1 MKKYIILLLSIYSFS
16 VNAQETFSGTIF
28 SKESN
33 KNIPLE
39 GANVFWL
46 GTQIGAITDQNGN
59 FSLPFTTETKQLVI
73 SYLGFKTDTL
83 TIEKN
88 DALFEHILYED
99 ASENLDEVTL
109 TQRRKA
115 IQKSYLAAQ
124 NIINVNSAELLKAAC
139 CNLSESFETNPS
151 IDVSFSDA
159 LTGTKQI
166 KMLGLTSPYL
176 LITEEN
182 IPMVR
187 GASQAY
193 GLTFTPG
200 TWIESIQITKGM
212 GTVVNGYESIAG
224 QINTEIKK
232 PFSDVPLFF
241 NFFTSANGR
250 QEMNAHGNFKVNNKW
265 SSGLFLHANQRTQ
278 EKDRNGDSFLDVPLA
293 KQVNILNRWQYTDAE
308 KGWVSFASVRW
319 MEDNKQIGAV
329 GFNPELD
336 RDNNSL
342 WGSEIQTNRFDSSLK
357 VGYVFP
363 EIPFQS
369 FGFQSAYSNHK
380 QKAYYGYRRY
390 EIDQE
395 SFYANLLFNSIIGN
409 TKNKFKAG
417 LNFSFDQYLEKVDTF
432 FFDRNDQS
440 LGGFF
445 EYSYDNLE
453 NFSLVGGIRLDTHN
467 RLGTFITPRFHLRY
481 LPQEKIIIRASVGS
495 GRKAAN
501 IFAENQTLFGTNR
514 LISIQQN
521 GGLIYGLN
529 PEIAWNYGVSV
540 RKIFSLWGGEGDIT
554 ADYYITDF
562 TDQVVVDWE
571 EQGKI
576 SFYNLEGSSRA
587 NSFQLAVDYSP
598 VKALSF
604 RFAYKNYDVKTA
616 YKSGFLQRPLQ
627 AQNRFFG
634 NMGWETERKSNGA
647 QWRWDLT
654 YHALGK
660 QRLVSNI
667 RDGNGSYASAY
678 GLWNSQLTRAFNTKL
693 EVYAGV
699 ENLGDYTQKNPII
712 AADDPFGINFDSAQV
727 YAPVFGRMLY
737 AGLRWN
743 L

>member
-1 MKKYIILLLSIYSFS
+1 MKKYIILLLSIYNFS

-33 KNIPLE
+33 KKTPLE

-46 GTQIGAITDQNGN
+46 GTQIGAVTDQNGN

-73 SYLGFKTDTL
+73 SYLAFKTDTL

-88 DALFEHILYED
+88 DALLEHILYED

-329 GFNPELD
+329 GFNPEFD

-369 FGFQSAYSNHK
+369 FGFQAAYSNHK

-417 LNFSFDQYLEKVDTF
+417 LNFSFDQYLEKVDAF

-453 NFSLVGGIRLDTHN
+453 NFSLVGGIRVDTHN

-514 LISIQQN
+514 LISN
-521 GGLIYGLN
+521 K
-529 PEIAWNYGVSV
+529 V
-540 RKIFSLWGGEGDIT
+540 
-554 ADYYITDF
+554 
-562 TDQVVVDWE
+562 
-571 EQGKI
+571 
-576 SFYNLEGSSRA
+576 
-587 NSFQLAVDYSP
+587 
-598 VKALSF
+598 
-604 RFAYKNYDVKTA
+604 
-616 YKSGFLQRPLQ
+616 
-627 AQNRFFG
+627 
-634 NMGWETERKSNGA
+634 
-647 QWRWDLT
+647 
-654 YHALGK
+654 
-660 QRLVSNI
+660 
-667 RDGNGSYASAY
+667 
-678 GLWNSQLTRAFNTKL
+678 
-693 EVYAGV
+693 
-699 ENLGDYTQKNPII
+699 
-712 AADDPFGINFDSAQV
+712 
-727 YAPVFGRMLY
+727 
-737 AGLRWN
+737 
-743 L
+743 

>member
-46 GTQIGAITDQNGN
+46 GTQIGAVTDQNGN

-83 TIEKN
+83 TIEMN
-88 DALFEHILYED
+88 DALLEHILYED

-250 QEMNAHGNFKVNNKW
+250 QEVNAHGNFKVNNKW

-342 WGSEIQTNRFDSSLK
+342 WGSEIQTNRIDSSLK

-417 LNFSFDQYLEKVDTF
+417 LNFSFDQYLEKVDAF

-514 LISIQQN
+514 LISIHQN

-529 PEIAWNYGVSV
+529 PEIAWNYGVGV

-576 SFYNLEGSSRA
+576 SFYNLEGRSRA
-587 NSFQLAVDYSP
+587 NSFQLALDYSP

-660 QRLVSNI
+660 QRLVSSI
-667 RDGNGSYASAY
+667 RDGNGSYASAF

>member
-16 VNAQETFSGTIF
+16 VNAQEIFSGTIF

-33 KNIPLE
+33 NNIPLE

-46 GTQIGAITDQNGN
+46 ETQIGAVTDQNGN
-59 FSLPFTTETKQLVI
+59 FTLPFTTETKQLVI
-73 SYLGFKTDTL
+73 SYIGFKTDTL
-83 TIEKN
+83 IIEKN
-88 DALFEHILYED
+88 DALLQHILYED

-250 QEMNAHGNFKVNNKW
+250 QEVNAHGNFKVNNKW
-265 SSGLFLHANQRTQ
+265 SSGLFLHANQRIQ

-329 GFNPELD
+329 GFKPELD
-336 RDNNSL
+336 KDNNSL
-342 WGSEIQTNRFDSSLK
+342 WGSEIRTNRFDSSLK

-380 QKAYYGYRRY
+380 QEAYYGYRRY
-390 EIDQE
+390 EIDHE
-395 SFYANLLFNSIIGN
+395 SFYTNLLFNSIIGN

-417 LNFSFDQYLEKVDTF
+417 LNFSFDRYLEKVDTF

-445 EYSYDNLE
+445 EYSYDNLG
-453 NFSLVGGIRLDTHN
+453 NFSMVGGIRLDTHN

-514 LISIQQN
+514 LISIQQS

-576 SFYNLEGSSRA
+576 SFYNLEGRSRA
-587 NSFQLAVDYSP
+587 NSFQLALDYSP

-634 NMGWETERKSNGA
+634 NMGWETERKSNRA

-660 QRLVSNI
+660 QRLVSSI

-678 GLWNSQLTRAFNTKL
+678 GLWNSQLTRAFNDKL
-693 EVYAGV
+693 EVYVGV
-699 ENLGDYTQKNPII
+699 ENLGDYTQKIPII

-727 YAPVFGRMLY
+727 YAPIFGKMLY

>member
-1 MKKYIILLLSIYSFS
+1 MKKYFILLSIYGIYL
-16 VNAQETFSGTIF
+16 NAQETFSGTIF
-28 SKESN
+28 SNEVNENS
-33 KNIPLE
+33 PLE
-39 GANVFWL
+39 GANVFWM
-46 GTQIGAITDQNGN
+46 GTQTGGVTDQEGK
-59 FSLPFTTETKQLVI
+59 FSIPFSKKTKQLVI
-73 SYLGFKTDTL
+73 SYIGFKTDTL
-83 TIEKN
+83 SVNRNTQFN
-88 DALFEHILYED
+88 HILYEN
-99 ASENLDEVTL
+99 SSGSLDEVTV

-115 IQKSYLAAQ
+115 IQKSYLEAQ

-151 IDVSFSDA
+151 IDVNFSDA

-250 QEMNAHGNFKVNNKW
+250 QEVNAHGNFKVNNKW
-265 SSGLFLHANQRTQ
+265 SSGLFIHGNQRTQ
-278 EKDRNGDSFLDVPLA
+278 KKDQNGDSFLDVPLA
-293 KQVNILNRWQYTDAE
+293 KQLNILNRWQYTDAE
-308 KGWVSFASVRW
+308 KGWVSFAGIRW
-319 MEDNKQIGAV
+319 MQDDKQIGAV
-329 GFNPELD
+329 QFDPD
-336 RDNNSL
+336 IDKNNTSI
-342 WGSEIQTNRFDSSLK
+342 WGSEISTSRLDGSLK
-357 VGYVFP
+357 IGYVFP
-363 EIPFQS
+363 EIPYQS

-380 QKAYYGYRRY
+380 QESYYGFRRY
-390 EIDQE
+390 DIDQE

-409 TKNKFKAG
+409 TKNKFKVG
-417 LNFSFDQYLEKVDTF
+417 LNFSFDQYLETVDTF
-432 FFDRNDQS
+432 FFDRSDRS
-440 LGGFF
+440 VGSFF

-453 NFSLVGGIRLDTHN
+453 NFSFVGGVRIDFHN
-467 RLGTFITPRFHLRY
+467 RLGNFVTPRFHLRY
-481 LPQEKIIIRASVGS
+481 LPKEKTILRASIGS

-514 LISIQQN
+514 LISIEKS
-521 GGLIYGLN
+521 GGSIYGLN
-529 PEIAWNYGVSV
+529 PEIAWNYGLSV
-540 RKIFSLWGGEGDIT
+540 RQIFSLWGGNGDIT
-554 ADYYITDF
+554 ADYYITNF

-571 EQGKI
+571 KQGQI
-576 SFYNLEGSSRA
+576 SFYNLEGQSRA
-587 NSFQLAVDYSP
+587 NSFQLAIDYSP
-598 VKALSF
+598 VKALSI
-604 RFAYKNYDVKTA
+604 RLAYKNYDVKTA

-634 NMGWETERKSNGA
+634 NVGWETERNAKGA

-660 QRLVSNI
+660 QRLVSTA
-667 RDGNGSYASAY
+667 RDGDGSFAPAY
-678 GLWNSQLTRAFNTKL
+678 GLWNSQLTRAFNNKL
-693 EVYAGV
+693 EVYTGI
-699 ENLGDYTQKNPII
+699 ENLRNYTQKNPII
-712 AADDPFGINFDSAQV
+712 AAEDPFGINFDSAQV

>member
-1 MKKYIILLLSIYSFS
+1 
-16 VNAQETFSGTIF
+16 
-28 SKESN
+28 
-33 KNIPLE
+33 
-39 GANVFWL
+39 
-46 GTQIGAITDQNGN
+46 
-59 FSLPFTTETKQLVI
+59 
-73 SYLGFKTDTL
+73 
-83 TIEKN
+83 
-88 DALFEHILYED
+88 
-99 ASENLDEVTL
+99 
-109 TQRRKA
+109 
-115 IQKSYLAAQ
+115 
-124 NIINVNSAELLKAAC
+124 
-139 CNLSESFETNPS
+139 
-151 IDVSFSDA
+151 
-159 LTGTKQI
+159 
-166 KMLGLTSPYL
+166 
-176 LITEEN
+176 
-182 IPMVR
+182 
-187 GASQAY
+187 
-193 GLTFTPG
+193 
-200 TWIESIQITKGM
+200 
-212 GTVVNGYESIAG
+212 
-224 QINTEIKK
+224 
-232 PFSDVPLFF
+232 
-241 NFFTSANGR
+241 
-250 QEMNAHGNFKVNNKW
+250 MNAHGNFKVNNKW

-329 GFNPELD
+329 GFNPEFD

-369 FGFQSAYSNHK
+369 FGFQAAYSNHK

-417 LNFSFDQYLEKVDTF
+417 LNFSFDQYLEKVDAF

-514 LISIQQN
+514 LISIHQN

-529 PEIAWNYGVSV
+529 PEIAWNYGVGV

-576 SFYNLEGSSRA
+576 SFYNLEGRSRA

-598 VKALSF
+598 VKAFSF

-654 YHALGK
+654 FHALGK
-660 QRLVSNI
+660 QRLVSSI

>member
-1 MKKYIILLLSIYSFS
+1 MKKYIILLLSIYNFS

-39 GANVFWL
+39 DANVFWL
-46 GTQIGAITDQNGN
+46 GTQIGVVTDQNGN

-88 DALFEHILYED
+88 DALLEHILYED
-99 ASENLDEVTL
+99 TSENLDEVTL

-250 QEMNAHGNFKVNNKW
+250 QEVNAHGNLKVNNKW

-278 EKDRNGDSFLDVPLA
+278 EKDRNGDSFLDIPLA

-329 GFNPELD
+329 GFNPEFD

-369 FGFQSAYSNHK
+369 FGFQAAYSNHK

-417 LNFSFDQYLEKVDTF
+417 LNFSFDQYIEKVDAF

-453 NFSLVGGIRLDTHN
+453 NFSLAGGIRLDTHN

-540 RKIFSLWGGEGDIT
+540 RKIFLLWGGEGDIT

-571 EQGKI
+571 EHGKI
-576 SFYNLEGSSRA
+576 SFYNLEGRSRA

-627 AQNRFFG
+627 AKNRFFG

-654 YHALGK
+654 YQAVGK
-660 QRLVSNI
+660 QRLVSSI
-667 RDGNGSYASAY
+667 RDGNESYASAY
-678 GLWNSQLTRAFNTKL
+678 GLWNSQLTRAFNTKV

>member
-33 KNIPLE
+33 KNRPLE

-46 GTQIGAITDQNGN
+46 GTQIGAVTDQNGN

-88 DALFEHILYED
+88 DALLEHILYED

-278 EKDRNGDSFLDVPLA
+278 ENDRNGDSFLDVPLA

-453 NFSLVGGIRLDTHN
+453 NFSLVGGIRVDTHN

-576 SFYNLEGSSRA
+576 SFYNLEGRSRA

>member
-1 MKKYIILLLSIYSFS
+1 
-16 VNAQETFSGTIF
+16 V
-28 SKESN
+28 
-33 KNIPLE
+33 
-39 GANVFWL
+39 
-46 GTQIGAITDQNGN
+46 
-59 FSLPFTTETKQLVI
+59 
-73 SYLGFKTDTL
+73 
-83 TIEKN
+83 
-88 DALFEHILYED
+88 
-99 ASENLDEVTL
+99 
-109 TQRRKA
+109 
-115 IQKSYLAAQ
+115 
-124 NIINVNSAELLKAAC
+124 
-139 CNLSESFETNPS
+139 
-151 IDVSFSDA
+151 
-159 LTGTKQI
+159 
-166 KMLGLTSPYL
+166 
-176 LITEEN
+176 
-182 IPMVR
+182 
-187 GASQAY
+187 
-193 GLTFTPG
+193 
-200 TWIESIQITKGM
+200 
-212 GTVVNGYESIAG
+212 
-224 QINTEIKK
+224 
-232 PFSDVPLFF
+232 
-241 NFFTSANGR
+241 
-250 QEMNAHGNFKVNNKW
+250 NAHGNFKVNNKW

-453 NFSLVGGIRLDTHN
+453 NFSLVGGIRVDTHN

-576 SFYNLEGSSRA
+576 SFYNLEGRSRA

-598 VKALSF
+598 VKAFSF

-654 YHALGK
+654 FHALGK
-660 QRLVSNI
+660 QRLVSSI

>member
-1 MKKYIILLLSIYSFS
+1 M
-16 VNAQETFSGTIF
+16 
-28 SKESN
+28 
-33 KNIPLE
+33 
-39 GANVFWL
+39 
-46 GTQIGAITDQNGN
+46 
-59 FSLPFTTETKQLVI
+59 
-73 SYLGFKTDTL
+73 
-83 TIEKN
+83 
-88 DALFEHILYED
+88 
-99 ASENLDEVTL
+99 
-109 TQRRKA
+109 
-115 IQKSYLAAQ
+115 
-124 NIINVNSAELLKAAC
+124 
-139 CNLSESFETNPS
+139 
-151 IDVSFSDA
+151 
-159 LTGTKQI
+159 
-166 KMLGLTSPYL
+166 
-176 LITEEN
+176 
-182 IPMVR
+182 
-187 GASQAY
+187 
-193 GLTFTPG
+193 
-200 TWIESIQITKGM
+200 
-212 GTVVNGYESIAG
+212 
-224 QINTEIKK
+224 
-232 PFSDVPLFF
+232 
-241 NFFTSANGR
+241 
-250 QEMNAHGNFKVNNKW
+250 
-265 SSGLFLHANQRTQ
+265 
-278 EKDRNGDSFLDVPLA
+278 
-293 KQVNILNRWQYTDAE
+293 
-308 KGWVSFASVRW
+308 
-319 MEDNKQIGAV
+319 
-329 GFNPELD
+329 
-336 RDNNSL
+336 
-342 WGSEIQTNRFDSSLK
+342 
-357 VGYVFP
+357 
-363 EIPFQS
+363 
-369 FGFQSAYSNHK
+369 
-380 QKAYYGYRRY
+380 
-390 EIDQE
+390 
-395 SFYANLLFNSIIGN
+395 
-409 TKNKFKAG
+409 
-417 LNFSFDQYLEKVDTF
+417 
-432 FFDRNDQS
+432 
-440 LGGFF
+440 GGFF